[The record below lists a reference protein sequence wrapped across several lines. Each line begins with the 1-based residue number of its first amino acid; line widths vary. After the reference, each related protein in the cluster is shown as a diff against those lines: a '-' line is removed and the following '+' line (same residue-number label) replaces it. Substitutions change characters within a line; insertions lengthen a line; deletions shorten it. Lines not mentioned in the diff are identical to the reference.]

1 LAAKGAISQ
10 HARMERRSRRSSDR
24 LTALHLYLE
33 SQLERLAVR
42 SIRVMTTAGEI
53 VAAVGDDA
61 YADEWTPT
69 WTRRVKDAPYVVSFA
84 STGERYES
92 DDIAPVVSRILVNA

>member
-1 LAAKGAISQ
+1 M
-10 HARMERRSRRSSDR
+10 ARMERRTRRSSDR

-33 SQLERLAVR
+33 SQLQRLAVR

-69 WTRRVKDAPYVVSFA
+69 WTRRVKDAPYVVAFSSDDRA
-84 STGERYES
+84 ES
-92 DDIAPVVSRILVNA
+92 DDIAPVVSRILISA

>member
-1 LAAKGAISQ
+1 M
-10 HARMERRSRRSSDR
+10 ARMERRNRRSSDR

-69 WTRRVKDAPYVVSFA
+69 WTRRVKDAPFVVAFS
-84 STGERYES
+84 SSGDRRES

>member
-1 LAAKGAISQ
+1 M
-10 HARMERRSRRSSDR
+10 ARMERRTRRSSDR

-33 SQLERLAVR
+33 SQLQRLAVR

-61 YADEWTPT
+61 YSDEWTPT
-69 WTRRVKDAPYVVSFA
+69 WTRRVKDAPFVVAFSSSA
-84 STGERYES
+84 DRCES
-92 DDIAPVVSRILVNA
+92 DDIAPVVSRILVSV

>member
-1 LAAKGAISQ
+1 
-10 HARMERRSRRSSDR
+10 MERRTRRSSDR

-33 SQLERLAVR
+33 SQLQRLAVR

-69 WTRRVKDAPYVVSFA
+69 WTRRVKDAPFVVAFSA
-84 STGERYES
+84 SGDERRES